1 MNPVLTWIL
10 IAVVVLN
17 VISFFLMARDK
28 RLARRGR
35 RRIPEKVLFLSALLF
50 GALGGTA
57 AMWIF
62 RHKTKHWY
70 FRLFFPLLVVVQAAV
85 LAYAVSMYLV

>member
-10 IAVVVLN
+10 IAVGILN
-17 VISFFLMARDK
+17 VISFFLMALDK
-28 RLARRGR
+28 RLACRRR

-57 AMWIF
+57 GMWIF
-62 RHKTKHWY
+62 RHKTRHWY
-70 FRLFFPLLVVVQAAV
+70 FRVFFPLMLFFQAA
-85 LAYAVSMYLV
+85 LLGYGICRL

>member
-10 IAVVVLN
+10 IAVGILN
-17 VISFFLMARDK
+17 VISFFLMALDK
-28 RLARRGR
+28 RLACRRR

-57 AMWIF
+57 GMWIF

-70 FRLFFPLLVVVQAAV
+70 FRLFFPLLVVAQAAG
-85 LAYAVSMYLV
+85 LAYAISRYVI

>member
-10 IAVVVLN
+10 IAVGILS
-17 VISFFLMARDK
+17 VIAFFLMALDK
-28 RLARRGR
+28 RLACRRH

-57 AMWIF
+57 GMWIF

-70 FRLFFPLLVVVQAAV
+70 FRLFFPLLVVAQAAV
-85 LAYAVSMYLV
+85 LAYAISRYVI

>member
-1 MNPVLTWIL
+1 MNPVLAWIL
-10 IAVVVLN
+10 VAVVIMN

-28 RLARRGR
+28 RLAHRGC

-70 FRLFFPLLVVVQAAV
+70 FSLFFPLLVIIQAAM
-85 LAYAVSMYLV
+85 LAYTVSRYLI

>member
-17 VISFFLMARDK
+17 VISFFLMALDK
-28 RLARRGR
+28 RLAYRRR

-57 AMWIF
+57 GMWIF

-70 FRLFFPLLVVVQAAV
+70 FRLFFPLLVVAQAAV
-85 LAYAVSMYLV
+85 LAYAISRYVI

>member
-1 MNPVLTWIL
+1 MNPVLAWIL
-10 IAVVVLN
+10 IAVVIMN
-17 VISFFLMARDK
+17 VVSFFLMARDK

-70 FRLFFPLLVVVQAAV
+70 FRLFFPLLVIIQAAV
-85 LAYAVSMYLV
+85 LAYTVSRYLI

>member
-1 MNPVLTWIL
+1 MNPVLTWIF
-10 IAVVVLN
+10 ISIVILN
-17 VISFFLMARDK
+17 FISFFLMAGDK
-28 RLARRGR
+28 RLARLGR
-35 RRIPEKVLFLSALLF
+35 RRISEKVLFLSAMLF

-70 FRLFFPLLVVVQAAV
+70 FRLFFPLLVVVQSAV
-85 LAYAVSMYLV
+85 LAYAISRRLV

>member
-10 IAVVVLN
+10 IAVGILN
-17 VISFFLMARDK
+17 VISFFLMALDK
-28 RLARRGR
+28 RLACRRR

-57 AMWIF
+57 GIWIF

-70 FRLFFPLLVVVQAAV
+70 FRLFFPLLVVAQAAV
-85 LAYAVSMYLV
+85 LAYAISRYVI

>member
-28 RLARRGR
+28 RLARRGH

>member
-1 MNPVLTWIL
+1 MNPVLAWIL
-10 IAVVVLN
+10 IAAVIMNVV
-17 VISFFLMARDK
+17 SFFLMARDK

-70 FRLFFPLLVVVQAAV
+70 FRLFFPLLVIIQAAV
-85 LAYAVSMYLV
+85 LAYTVSRYLI

>member
-10 IAVVVLN
+10 IAVGILN
-17 VISFFLMARDK
+17 VISFFLMALDK
-28 RLARRGR
+28 RLAYRRR

-57 AMWIF
+57 GMWIF

-70 FRLFFPLLVVVQAAV
+70 FRLFFPLLVVAQAAV
-85 LAYAVSMYLV
+85 LAYAISRYVI

>member
-1 MNPVLTWIL
+1 MNPVLTGIL
-10 IAVVVLN
+10 IAVVILN
-17 VISFFLMARDK
+17 VISFFLMAHDK
-28 RLARRGR
+28 QLARRSR
-35 RRIPEKVLFLSALLF
+35 RRIPEKVLFLSAFLF
-50 GALGGTA
+50 GAVGGTA

-85 LAYAVSMYLV
+85 LAYALCRFLL

>member
-10 IAVVVLN
+10 IAVVILN
-17 VISFFLMARDK
+17 SISFFLMVRDK

-35 RRIPEKVLFLSALLF
+35 RRIPEKILFLSALLF

-70 FRLFFPLLVVVQAAV
+70 FRLFFPLLVVAQAAV
-85 LAYAVSMYLV
+85 LAYAVSRYLV

>member
-10 IAVVVLN
+10 IAVGILN
-17 VISFFLMARDK
+17 VISFFLMAVDK
-28 RLARRGR
+28 RLACRRR

-57 AMWIF
+57 GMWIF

-70 FRLFFPLLVVVQAAV
+70 FRLFFPLLVVAQAAV
-85 LAYAVSMYLV
+85 LAYAISR

>member
-10 IAVVVLN
+10 IAVGILN
-17 VISFFLMARDK
+17 VISFFLMAVDK
-28 RLARRGR
+28 RLACRRR

-57 AMWIF
+57 GMWIF
-62 RHKTKHWY
+62 RHKRKHWY
-70 FRLFFPLLVVVQAAV
+70 FRLFFPLLVVAQAAV
-85 LAYAVSMYLV
+85 LAYAISRYVI

>member
-10 IAVVVLN
+10 IAVGILN
-17 VISFFLMARDK
+17 VISFFLMTLDK
-28 RLARRGR
+28 RLAYRRR

-57 AMWIF
+57 GMWIF

-70 FRLFFPLLVVVQAAV
+70 FRLFFPLLVVAQAAV
-85 LAYAVSMYLV
+85 LAYAISRYVI

>member
-1 MNPVLTWIL
+1 MNPVLAWIL
-10 IAVVVLN
+10 IAVVIMN
-17 VISFFLMARDK
+17 VVSFFLMARDK

-35 RRIPEKVLFLSALLF
+35 RRIPEKVLFLSALFF

-70 FRLFFPLLVVVQAAV
+70 FRLFFPLLVIIQAAV
-85 LAYAVSMYLV
+85 LAYTVSRYLI